1 MSLKINNKMKDLLPS
16 PISRREALKFL
27 QWLQETPGRPNS
39 EVIEKFGLG
48 LAWVMLKA
56 GYATNP
62 LGLFENAQTNLWEI
76 TDLGSQMVVPYKEI

>member
-1 MSLKINNKMKDLLPS
+1 MSLKKNEIMKDLLPS
-16 PISRREALKFL
+16 PSSRQEALKFL
-27 QWLQETPGRPNS
+27 QWLQELPGRPNS

-76 TDLGSQMVVPYKEI
+76 TDLGSQVVAPHKDI